1 MSWREKAAEKLA
13 AEYKAGTYGRCAEI
27 MKAET
32 KAALENFAAQNEEF
46 AQAIVQGGT
55 FSECMKFVEK
65 GVKGSGLSD
74 LEAYRRA
81 VTFYFKGATVEI
93 QMNIRLEGDPER
105 DTEPAGVIL
114 DLTQFL

>member
-1 MSWREKAAEKLA
+1 MSWKEKAAEKLA
-13 AEYKAGTYGRCAEI
+13 AEFTAGKYGRCAEI
-27 MKAET
+27 MKNET
-32 KAALENFAAQNEEF
+32 KAALVNFAEQNEEF

-55 FSECMKFVEK
+55 FSECMAYVEK
-65 GVKGSGLSD
+65 GVKGAGLSD

-81 VTFYFKGATVEI
+81 VAFYFKGATVEI
-93 QMNIRLEGDPER
+93 QMNIHMDGDPER